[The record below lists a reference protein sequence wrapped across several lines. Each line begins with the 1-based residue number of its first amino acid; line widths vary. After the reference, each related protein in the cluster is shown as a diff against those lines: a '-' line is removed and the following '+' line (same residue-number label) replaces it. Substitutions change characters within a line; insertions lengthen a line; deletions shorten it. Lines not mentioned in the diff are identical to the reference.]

1 MKRRRN
7 GFEAA
12 TDDPVAIANRAIK
25 EAKRAFRE
33 RDDLGVRQAANKAW
47 LAASSAADVAA
58 KNMRRKAPGGV
69 AGRKEVLEDLEKLAR
84 LKNGTL
90 LNAFSN
96 ARLALHGEC
105 FHGDSCPSPHELFGM
120 LDAVQ
125 KMTREAVAASTSV
138 RVQRALRHNRR

>member
-1 MKRRRN
+1 MKKRKN

-12 TDDPVAIANRAIK
+12 TDNPVEIAARAIA

-58 KNMRRKAPGGV
+58 KNMGRKAPGG
-69 AGRKEVLEDLEKLAR
+69 ATGRKDVLEDLEKLAR
-84 LKNGTL
+84 MKNGTL
-90 LNAFSN
+90 LNAFAN

-105 FHGDSCPSPHELFGM
+105 FHGDSCPSSHELFGM

-125 KMTREAVAASTSV
+125 KMTHEAVVASAST
-138 RVQRALRHNRR
+138 RVQRAIRARRR